1 MRGTYDPIAPAL
13 RRETDEMILTFDN
26 LVKHYRIVDLSV
38 TVVPGTGSRRMEVR
52 RGIIPS
58 DGTIMHEVDTMS
70 HVGTH
75 IEAPSHFF
83 EDGKDVT
90 DLPLSACMGDAVLV
104 DIHCDAPGIAI
115 DPTLLEQELGSRL
128 RPGHILVM
136 RNTGKVYSEHRDKP
150 AITREAADW
159 LVQKG
164 IKMVAFDPATTIGRT
179 REETREVHRILMSR
193 DITLLEVLSN
203 LHELTQREFFL
214 IALPWK
220 VKGLDS
226 SPVRAIAL
234 ERR

>member
-1 MRGTYDPIAPAL
+1 
-13 RRETDEMILTFDN
+13 MILTFEE
-26 LVKHYRIVDLSV
+26 LMKYYRIVDLSV
-38 TVVPGTGSRRMEVR
+38 TVVPGTGGRRMDVR

-58 DGTIMHEVDTMS
+58 DGTIMHEIDTMS

-83 EDGKDVT
+83 EGGKDVT
-90 DLPLSACMGDAVLV
+90 DLPLSACMGDAVLLDV
-104 DIHCDAPGIAI
+104 YCDAPGIAI
-115 DPTLLEQELGSRL
+115 DPAFLERELGSRL
-128 RPGHILVM
+128 RPGHILVI
-136 RNTGKVYSEHRDKP
+136 RNTGKVYREHRDKP
-150 AITREAADW
+150 AITPQAAEW
-159 LVQKG
+159 LVQNG
-164 IKMVAFDPATTIGRT
+164 VKMVAFDPATTIGRT
-179 REETREVHRILMSR
+179 TDETREVHRILMSR

-203 LHELTQREFFL
+203 LHELRQREFLL